1 MAKSG
6 GWLSRLLSGASKGSA
21 AESKIPEHMK
31 VILALGN
38 PGARYERTRHNIG
51 WLVADAIARRLRAEF
66 RPAKGE
72 YYEAKGEWRGTG
84 LLLVKPT
91 TYMNN
96 SGLAARQLVERLGIS
111 PADILVVVDE
121 IQFPVGR
128 SQLKPSGSSGGHNGV
143 ESIIQHLG
151 TREVPRL
158 RCGVGKDFGPGEMV
172 DYVLAPFPEREE
184 QEVERMIDE
193 AADTALLW
201 VAEGTARAM
210 NLANTREDAPAK
222 GDAPARGS
230 RPEQG
235 NQEAG

>member
-1 MAKSG
+1 MATTG
-6 GWLSRLLSGASKGSA
+6 GWLSRLLSRSPRTSA
-21 AESKIPEHMK
+21 AESEIPDHMK

-38 PGARYERTRHNIG
+38 PGARYELTRHNIG
-51 WLVADAIARRLRAEF
+51 WLVADAIAHRLRADF
-66 RPAKGE
+66 RPARGE
-72 YYEAKGEWRGTG
+72 YYEAKGEWRGNG

-143 ESIIQHLG
+143 ESIIEHLG
-151 TREVPRL
+151 TTGFPRL

-172 DYVLAPFPEREE
+172 DYVLAPFPERERE
-184 QEVERMIDE
+184 EVERMIDE
-193 AADTALLW
+193 AAGTALLW
-201 VAEGTARAM
+201 VAEGTAKAM
-210 NLANTREDAPAK
+210 NMANTRGASPTGENP
-222 GDAPARGS
+222 PT
-230 RPEQG
+230 P
-235 NQEAG
+235 NEAG